1 MARRAVQGYTEKS
14 YYENTRFLGV
24 LATNDPLNEGYFK
37 HTVNFNI
44 SDTGMSVTPRKG
56 FLTTTITNE
65 QSFITLSDNTVIY
78 KDNNTQQYIIYD
90 LTYRKGYVVDIS
102 AYNVVDKF
110 IPITKSITNIDC
122 NDILEFL
129 MFNHPYYSSYYN
141 SLLEQGAGEVT
152 ARNSTLDIL
161 NTDLQNLKVRST
173 PVSIIDINAVRK
185 TVLKVSLPI
194 PEEPKQFNF
203 FLELYYRDEASGQ
216 YAENTLVLSATDT
229 TQQPSVDSNARNLAS
244 FKSIIPETKQIMYAP
259 NEAPDGF
266 VNEFPIIYAET
277 SNGYL
282 LNTYQTLADIKI
294 IPRFALEEAEDGSQW
309 AYAYEII
316 KRKTTPI
323 WDSPLDT
330 TVSYRSPVFYLRNH
344 QDAYIPFK
352 ISDTLEQSDTDYE
365 LINRAPLIVV
375 VPAEPNAPEYT
386 TGDAWEK
393 SHEEIYLELYDRF
406 SNDPE
411 YSVTTKL
418 NELKALFQ
426 DANSKEALIEA
437 VQTIPDRYRFYL
449 DTFENTYRGYD
460 TALGTLLSRDH
471 LASDPLLTK
480 LSYGEDTN
488 NGTVIHN
495 NYADGTIGKKELLEF
510 LKNSNDTQFMFK
522 FLPIAFA
529 FTFFTPASNDA
540 VYAQFPTKYIED
552 VINGFATFYV
562 YLAGN
567 PFTVTSEDTTIE
579 LVYEPNSSNILVNKD
594 YNINSFIELT
604 YHEGFGQEGSI
615 FTEDS
620 NGDLYA
626 QFNPT
631 TLATEECENCEGTG
645 QIFVAGGDCT
655 VCDGTGMII
664 ENGMPALC
672 LNCGGDGTEEDEYR
686 NCSICS
692 GTGTVTITIPNED
705 VLNKL
710 NQQGFFTEGFTMIF
724 YLISITPNSKYIPY
738 PEFVERSLAS
748 TPFIQTL
755 SLNKSAHPPTYIPQ
769 MITKEPRDIQESVN
783 YTTYNNERLVV
794 WHNNTVYISEA
805 GDYFYFKEEA
815 KHEFGER
822 VVKVIQFKNI
832 LLVFTVQHLYAIFE
846 TELQSTAE
854 NSEGKAEVTSKII
867 WTSLPVLYNILTN
880 EKYADAIQ
888 VFNQMVL
895 FYSEDGQM
903 FMIKP
908 STTIDS
914 NTRFTLQYFNKSAN
928 DILLNY
934 DEYINERLANYNIQ
948 ERITKDQVQIK
959 ALLSVN
965 FIKIFYYVPNLIT
978 YILIYD
984 VINNRY
990 TIYDTLSF
998 TDITDKLFIDSGE
1011 LYLTRQDNKL
1021 YFSFPYTD
1029 IFKRDSITD
1038 ITITDNFR
1046 ETAVSTLLDTGNI
1059 NLNNHLNKR
1068 FLDFY
1073 VVFKNLS
1080 ANKLLFN
1087 TEIVIDDVVSK
1098 PFYETR
1104 LEVKEIGGSS
1114 YFIPVAKVDENDLI
1128 ELINAD
1134 YATDA
1139 LTYALNNNLLDVSNT
1154 LMDFSDF
1161 NSNKLITRRASIRN
1175 VGKVIR
1181 LKMQFVSKGAYK
1193 IQTFGIVFKE
1203 RRV

>member
-14 YYENTRFLGV
+14 YYENTKFFGV

-44 SDTGMSVTPRKG
+44 SDTGMSVTPREG

-78 KDNNTQQYIIYD
+78 KDGNIQQYIIYD
-90 LTYRKGYVVDIS
+90 LTYRKGYVADIS
-102 AYNVVDKF
+102 AYNVVDKL
-110 IPITKSITNIDC
+110 IPITKSIDNIDY
-122 NDILEFL
+122 NDVLEFL
-129 MFNHPYYSSYYN
+129 MLNHPYYISYYN
-141 SLLEQGAGEVT
+141 ELLENNAGEAT
-152 ARNSTLDIL
+152 ARNSTLNEIRY
-161 NTDLQNLKVRST
+161 NLQNLKVCGT

-185 TVLKVSLPI
+185 TVLKVTLPT
-194 PEEPKQFNF
+194 PEEPKQFKF

-229 TQQPSVDSNARNLAS
+229 TQQPSVDSNERNLAS
-244 FKSIIPETKQIMYAP
+244 FKSIIPEKKQIVYAS

-266 VNEFPIIYAET
+266 VDEFPIIYAET
-277 SNGYL
+277 ANGYL
-282 LNTYQTLADIKI
+282 LNTYQTPADIKI
-294 IPRFALEEAEDGSQW
+294 IPRFALEKAVDGSQW

-330 TVSYRSPVFYLRNH
+330 TVSYRSPIFYLHNH
-344 QDAYIPFK
+344 QDAYTSFR

-365 LINRAPLIVV
+365 LINSAPLIVV
-375 VPAEPNAPEYT
+375 VPARPNAPEYDA
-386 TGDAWEK
+386 GDAWNK
-393 SHEEIYLELYDRF
+393 THEEIYLELYDRF
-406 SNDPE
+406 SNYPE
-411 YSVTTKL
+411 YNATAKL
-418 NELKALFQ
+418 DELKALFQ
-426 DANSKEALIEA
+426 DVNTKEALIEA
-437 VQTIPDRYRFYL
+437 VQAIPDRYRFYL

-460 TALGTLLSRDH
+460 TTLGTLLSRDH

-480 LSYGEDTN
+480 LSVGEDTY
-488 NGTVIHN
+488 NGTIIQN

-510 LKNSNDTQFMFK
+510 LKDSNDTQFMFK
-522 FLPIAFA
+522 FLPIAFE
-529 FTFFTPASNDA
+529 FSFFDPASADA
-540 VYAQFPTKYIED
+540 IYAQFPTEYIRN
-552 VINGFATFYV
+552 ISNGVASFYV

-567 PFTVTSEDTTIE
+567 PFTVTSEDDTIE
-579 LVYEPNSSNILVNKD
+579 LVYESGKNILVNKD
-594 YNINSFIELT
+594 YDINSFIELT
-604 YHEGFGQEGSI
+604 HHEGFGREDSI

-620 NGDLYA
+620 NGDLYT
-626 QFNPT
+626 QFNLT
-631 TLATEECENCEGTG
+631 ISATEECET
-645 QIFVAGGDCT
+645 
-655 VCDGTGMII
+655 
-664 ENGMPALC
+664 
-672 LNCGGDGTEEDEYR
+672 CGGDGLIGNEPGSDIGIP
-686 NCSICS
+686 CGVCG
-692 GTGTVTITIPNED
+692 GTGTITIPRPGEY
-705 VLNKL
+705 VFRKL

-724 YLISITPNSKYIPY
+724 YLISLTPNSRYIPY
-738 PEFVERSLAS
+738 TEFVERALAS

-755 SLNKSAHPPTYIPQ
+755 SLNKSAHPPTYITQ

-854 NSEGKAEVTSKII
+854 DSEGKTEVTSKII

-914 NTRFTLQYFNKSAN
+914 DTRFTLQYFNKSAN

-990 TIYDTLSF
+990 TVYDTLSF
-998 TDITDKLFIDSGE
+998 TDIIDKLFIDSGE

-1038 ITITDNFR
+1038 MTITDNFR

-1080 ANKLLFN
+1080 ASKLLFS

-1114 YFIPVAKVDENDLI
+1114 YFVPVAKVDEDDLI
-1128 ELINAD
+1128 ESIN
-1134 YATDA
+1134 
-1139 LTYALNNNLLDVSNT
+1139 DVSNT

-1181 LKMQFVSKGAYK
+1181 LKMRFVSKGAYK